1 MKLLGAPNRQLIN
14 MGRLLKL
21 FICILFLNTIQ
32 AQNLVENPSLEATQ
46 CPIFSPRLSDFITP
60 WTTYFGTPDYY
71 EPNCGIAGTSAT
83 TNNSQPFDG
92 AGFAGINVFGQA
104 GGTFNREY
112 IHGKLSEPL
121 VAGKFYRATFYVKP
135 VNLPGNGSFGI
146 DNIGML
152 VTDTILDSVPVN
164 NLLDAKPTI
173 VAANPIINLSFWTP
187 ICGVFRAKGGEEHIT
202 IGNFSVDSETG
213 FVPLDGAMLPS
224 QAYYLVDFVEVVET
238 DFPQLP
244 ADTILCLQE
253 RIDLDLRRI
262 DFTYNWQ
269 DGTTAGTYLITQPGT
284 YYVDISSPSCSYS
297 DTIIVESAEC
307 FDCKVFVPNAFT
319 PNGDFNND
327 EFRIQANCEL
337 VSYRLQ
343 IFDRW
348 GKKQFESTDIDV
360 SWNGS
365 SVDKSGTYMYT
376 LEYEFDVLR
385 KTETLRRKGRI
396 NLIK

>member
-1 MKLLGAPNRQLIN
+1 

-46 CPIFSPRLSDFITP
+46 CPIFSPKLSDFITP
-60 WTTYFGTPDYY
+60 WTTYFGSPDYY
-71 EPNCGIAGTSAT
+71 EPSCGNAGTTNT
-83 TNNSQPFDG
+83 TNNSQAFDG
-92 AGFAGINVFGQA
+92 NGFAGIFVYGQTGA
-104 GGTFNREY
+104 VYDREY

-121 VAGKFYRATFYVKP
+121 VAGKYYRATFYVKP
-135 VNLPGNGSFGI
+135 VNFFGGPLNLNGSYGI

-152 VTDTILDSVPVN
+152 VTDTIVDTVPINSHLDYE
-164 NLLDAKPTI
+164 PTI
-173 VAANPIINLSFWTP
+173 VGTDPIINTSFWTP
-187 ICGVFRAKGGEEHIT
+187 ICGVFRAKGGEKHFT
-202 IGNFSVDSETG
+202 IGNFSIDPETAI
-213 FVPLDGAMLPS
+213 VPLGGSTNPT

-244 ADTILCLQE
+244 ADTILCSQE
-253 RIDLDLRRI
+253 RIDMDIRRI
-262 DFTYNWQ
+262 DFTYRWQ
-269 DGTTAGTYLITQPGT
+269 DGSTSGLYLITQPGT

-327 EFRIQANCEL
+327 EFKIQANCEL

-348 GKKQFESTDIDV
+348 GKKQFESTDIDI

-365 SVDKSGTYMYT
+365 DVDKGDTYMYT
-376 LEYEFDVLR
+376 LEYQFDVLR
-385 KTETLRRKGRI
+385 KTETLTRKGRI
-396 NLIK
+396 TLLK